1 MSGFS
6 STRPVALLTR
16 FTMALCLKSNGPQE
30 HQDRGQ
36 VERIGGIEQRVIF
49 VIGLFAGYDQLD
61 PGQ

>member
-6 STRPVALLTR
+6 STRPVALLIR
-16 FTMALCLKSNGPQE
+16 LTMALYLKSNGPQGC
-30 HQDRGQ
+30 QDRGQ

-49 VIGLFAGYDQLD
+49 VIGLFAGDDQLD